1 MKKNKV
7 LKLFT
12 LLGSS
17 LLFASCSPSFT
28 VNDSTEDTN
37 IVSKT
42 NMETVS
48 YQLVTS
54 NALISSTTQSIRS
67 RIRKAVQDT
76 TSPIDQPTTTQTTSS
91 EVETLLAQIEIFQAN
106 DNNIKVEPL
115 TSDKAEYESLEKITY
130 IDLKGESTTMEM
142 YYNTIKTVTKQEV
155 DLDDDKDDDDDLDE
169 KEEVETKEETKSKL
183 EGIIINNNLEYNF
196 EAVKE
201 IESEVDGEESENES
215 ELKTKIFTSTDK
227 TSYILAS
234 YSFEESTERNTKE
247 TEEEYKYM
255 IVENNVVKESFSY
268 EIENENNQEEI
279 KVTLGNANYFVKMEN
294 ENGKTLFL
302 IVDKT
307 KNTTSRYEKVIDQT
321 TGQVTY
327 VLLNK

>member
-7 LKLFT
+7 LKLFA
-12 LLGSS
+12 LLGGS

-28 VNDSTEDTN
+28 VNDSTEDVN
-37 IVSKT
+37 IASKS

-54 NALISSTTQSIRS
+54 NALISNVTPSIKQ
-67 RIRKAVQDT
+67 RIKKAVQDST
-76 TSPIDQPTTTQTTSS
+76 TIEEPTATQTTTS
-91 EVETLLAQIEIFQAN
+91 EVETLLAQIDIFQAN
-106 DNNIKVEPL
+106 DNNITVESL
-115 TSDKAEYESLEKITY
+115 TSDRVDYESLEKITY
-130 IDLKGESTTMEM
+130 IDLTGKETTMSM
-142 YYNTIKTVTKQEV
+142 YYNTISTLTKEEV
-155 DLDDDKDDDDDLDE
+155 DLDDKDDDDKEDE
-169 KEEVETKEETKSKL
+169 KEVETETKSKL
-183 EGIIINNNLEYNF
+183 EGIIVTNDLEYNF

-201 IESEVDGEESENES
+201 IESKVEGKDSENES
-215 ELKTKIFTSTDK
+215 ELKTRIFTSIDK

-234 YSFEESTERNTKE
+234 YSFETETERNATE

-279 KVTLGNANYFVKMEN
+279 KVVLGNANYFVKMEN

-307 KNTTSRYEKVIDQT
+307 NNTTSRYEKVIDQT